1 MNNARNN
8 YPHEA
13 ELFDKYPRIYDKVI
27 STIDLLKL
35 VLQITLWVYAISIIT
50 LIVTLISIR

>member
-13 ELFDKYPRIYDKVI
+13 ELFDKYPRIYDKVM

>member
-13 ELFDKYPRIYDKVI
+13 DLFDKYPRIYDKVI